1 MSNLITTPSTP
12 HPFSA
17 FSLHPSVKAETL
29 ARIDR
34 VCSLYYVTIGSIYNV
49 CQSAMVDARELLR
62 QDKSLFRHKVKQ
74 EVNLAFLAYDQWN
87 ASMKRILKDRYQIW
101 LDISDSVDSDLRQQV
116 QILFYS
122 VDNFFLKCH
131 VPHSKTF
138 SRMETALV
146 LLDITRD
153 TFRRIFEHARKLI
166 GVDVAPLFAGADA
179 SDIFFHWHAAITA
192 ASRSIPGFPDVD
204 VNADPT
210 AVQAVRNI
218 QCALSS
224 DNIYN
229 HAGEYALRLNPDQW
243 RHLDREDRIR
253 LKQGIPLDQQQ

>member
-1 MSNLITTPSTP
+1 MSNSITTSSAP

-17 FSLHPSVKAETL
+17 FALHPSVKRETL

-49 CQSAMVDARELLR
+49 CQSAMVDARELLC

-87 ASMKRILKDRYQIW
+87 AAMQRILKDRYQIW
-101 LDISDSVDSDLRQQV
+101 LDISDYVDSDLRQQV
-116 QILFYS
+116 GVLFYS
-122 VDNFFLKCH
+122 IDNFFLKCC
-131 VPHSKTF
+131 VPRSKIF

-146 LLDITRD
+146 LLNIARD
-153 TFRRIFEHARKLI
+153 TFRRIFDHARKLI

-179 SDIFFHWHAAITA
+179 SDIFFHWHTAITV
-192 ASRSIPGFPDVD
+192 ASHSVPGFPDID
-204 VNADPT
+204 VNTDST
-210 AVQAVRNI
+210 SVQAVRNI
-218 QCALSS
+218 QQALSA

-229 HAGEYALRLNPDQW
+229 RAGEYALRLNPDQW
-243 RHLDREDRIR
+243 RHLSKEDRMR
-253 LKQGIPLDQQQ
+253 LKHDISLNQ